1 MFKLQAALGKDFN
14 STFKT
19 AMKTN
24 KQLQSS
30 IQKVNSVQG
39 KIDSYTKCAKA
50 IDSQSQKIQ
59 RLKQEHENVASKL
72 ERHKQQAKQL
82 EEAIEKTG
90 DASGELTA
98 QLNKEKNEIERCN
111 EKIKH
116 NEAQTKQAT
125 AAIDREKSK
134 LEELGQE
141 LKKAGVNTENLEGE
155 NGRLQKSYEKLRQ
168 SQESYQ
174 KLAGKQKEI
183 NEAIGST
190 KKKLVGTV
198 GVMGTVAT
206 AMYAGPIRVYKG
218 FEEEMSTVAGITGAT
233 GKELQSLKN
242 AAKAAGQTTWAT
254 ASQSAQALE
263 YMSLA
268 GWTSK
273 ESISSLNNM
282 LKIAKISGLDLG
294 ASTDLVTDSMSAM
307 GLSVK
312 DLQHYLDVT
321 VKANNVANTTSS
333 DLMEALLGC
342 AGAAKTNGV
351 SLETLSTGLSVFAN
365 NGLKGSQAGTA
376 MNSILVRMTSNEKSL
391 KETAKLGVDVFDKQT
406 GEFRNMGDILKDL
419 QGKMVNM
426 TDAERDASL
435 KAIAGTNYYSQFAYL
450 LDSVSES
457 AKGTAGSWDVLTKKL
472 NNAEGATD
480 AMYKTMNN
488 NLAGAMTEASSAI
501 EAVQLALGEALTPAL
516 TKAVKAVT
524 PYIQKAATFISENKE
539 MVATVAGVIAGL
551 GAMRVGMLSLKLAGL
566 TGQSG
571 IVSLLMNLTKL
582 KGGFLASAAEGKG
595 FVGLLSKGFGKL
607 GGLMSGFGA
616 NLVAELFKPFGK
628 IGEMLAPVGKMLA
641 PVGNVIKTIFGPMG
655 GIVGKI
661 LPVVGVIITI
671 VSVFKLVKEHI
682 MEIRAFILR
691 TFGKDALA
699 VFDKVVSVVKIVGDT
714 IKNVFSDGNIGSVRD
729 KIQEIFGDKGTAVF
743 DGLVKVIKT
752 TVQII
757 SQLSD
762 YVVSIITQAAPTIM
776 QIIQSVATF
785 IGAVIPVIGQFIF
798 GLLPIINEVVNLIA
812 TYVLPVVQQVF
823 DLVVTTVL
831 PAIAQAMQAILP
843 VIQQVLAIL
852 LPLIQTAI
860 TMIWNY
866 VSPVIQ
872 AILAAVQFAMPTILA
887 IVTAVVN
894 TLSGVIQGIATVL
907 QGIIT
912 FVKGVFT
919 GNWKQAW
926 EGISLVFKGVW
937 QGIKSYCTG
946 IMNGIIAVINTVIR
960 GLNKIQIP
968 DWVPGVGGKGINI
981 QEIPGYAKGTQ
992 RTPDTFI
999 AGEDGPEI
1007 ITNAPGRTVF
1017 TAKKTREILETQ
1029 RAARVQPERVAPK
1042 VAARSN
1048 TSNRTTNVNLTSNPT
1063 IVVNGD
1069 KPDDLDEKL
1078 SMHDQMLLQKVKD
1091 LLDKRDDDDKRM
1103 AYA

>member
-24 KQLQSS
+24 KQLQAS

-50 IDSQSQKIQ
+50 IDTQSQKIQ
-59 RLKQEHENVASKL
+59 RLNQEHENVVSKL

-155 NGRLQKSYEKLRQ
+155 NGRLQKSYEKLRK
-168 SQESYQ
+168 SQETYQ
-174 KLAGKQKEI
+174 KLGAKQQQL
-183 NEAIGST
+183 NQTIGDT
-190 KKKLVGTV
+190 KSKLMGTV
-198 GVMGTVAT
+198 GVMGAVAT
-206 AMYAGPIRVYKG
+206 AVYAGPVKSAMTLQQ
-218 FEEEMSTVAGITGAT
+218 EMKNVGTLLDGDLTSKLSALSNGVLKLSNNTGINTSDLADGLYQVVSAFGESTESIQQLEV
-233 GKELQSLKN
+233 
-242 AAKAAGQTTWAT
+242 AAKAAKAGGATTTDAINLLSAVTKGYGDTSAVAQQKAADLAFQTVKLGQTDFPSLAASIGKVIPLAAT
-254 ASQSAQALE
+254 LGTKQEDLFGAMATLTGVTGGTAEVTTQLKATMQGFLSPSKSMEKALQSMGYESGKALLESKGLQGALEVLKDSVGGDELAFAKLFTSVEAQSAVLALAGAQAKNFTEKTKQMYEVAGAAQKAYETATDSTEARMAKAKNSIANLGIILGQNLLPIVGDLADKVSVVVTNVSE
-263 YMSLA
+263 FAQANPKLVQTVSKVVAGLATLKVGMLGAKMVSLSAESGILSLA
-268 GWTSK
+268 GK
-273 ESISSLNNM
+273 LV
-282 LKIAKISGLDLG
+282 GLR
-294 ASTDLVTDSMSAM
+294 A
-307 GLSVK
+307 
-312 DLQHYLDVT
+312 
-321 VKANNVANTTSS
+321 
-333 DLMEALLGC
+333 
-342 AGAAKTNGV
+342 
-351 SLETLSTGLSVFAN
+351 
-365 NGLKGSQAGTA
+365 
-376 MNSILVRMTSNEKSL
+376 
-391 KETAKLGVDVFDKQT
+391 
-406 GEFRNMGDILKDL
+406 
-419 QGKMVNM
+419 
-426 TDAERDASL
+426 
-435 KAIAGTNYYSQFAYL
+435 
-450 LDSVSES
+450 
-457 AKGTAGSWDVLTKKL
+457 
-472 NNAEGATD
+472 
-480 AMYKTMNN
+480 
-488 NLAGAMTEASSAI
+488 
-501 EAVQLALGEALTPAL
+501 
-516 TKAVKAVT
+516 
-524 PYIQKAATFISENKE
+524 
-539 MVATVAGVIAGL
+539 
-551 GAMRVGMLSLKLAGL
+551 
-566 TGQSG
+566 
-571 IVSLLMNLTKL
+571 
-582 KGGFLASAAEGKG
+582 GFLASAAEGKG
-595 FVGLLSKGFGKL
+595 FIGLLSKGFGKL

-757 SQLSD
+757 GQLSD

-785 IGAVIPVIGQFIF
+785 IGAVIPVIGQFIL

-937 QGIKSYCTG
+937 QRIKSYCTG

-981 QEIPGYAKGTQ
+981 QEIPGYAKGTR

-1042 VAARSN
+1042 VAASSN
-1048 TSNRTTNVNLTSNPT
+1048 TSNRTTNVNLASNPT
-1063 IVVNGD
+1063 IIVNGD

-1078 SMHDQMLLQKVKD
+1078 SMHDQMLLQMVKD